1 MVSSW
6 PVPVSKYVFEKEASK
21 MTILMDAVRSIRNVR
36 TEMQVPFSRKVNL
49 LIVSED
55 RSMLDMFRESE
66 GFLQR
71 LAGISG
77 LETRIDKKD
86 IPTTAVTAVFDGGEI
101 FMPLEDLIDIEKE
114 IVRLRNE
121 QQNLEKELDR
131 VRGKLANEAFVS
143 KAPEKIIN
151 AEKEKL
157 ARYEAMYQSTAER
170 LEILNGL

>member
-1 MVSSW
+1 
-6 PVPVSKYVFEKEASK
+6 
-21 MTILMDAVRSIRNVR
+21 
-36 TEMQVPFSRKVNL
+36 
-49 LIVSED
+49 
-55 RSMLDMFRESE
+55 MLDMFRESE